1 MAPCINLPECRVLN
15 NKIVLFNLGR
25 LSLNMILLP
34 LTLRYAPI
42 KPLVTKKK
50 MICKS
55 HPELSITS
63 LPYSKDAAL
72 SWFTPLSGLPWAMIL
87 RSAAEAH
94 PDNRYDILV
103 ADPLATIESQHE
115 TTYIKFSNGD
125 QRTTT
130 DDPFKV
136 ITNLQNE
143 LLPSLSIIDELPFIG
158 GALGYFSYDLGRR
171 VEKIATTATHDIHL
185 PEMAVGLYDW
195 ALIVDHKLQKISLIE
210 PKNSHRLA
218 WLTQQKSQA
227 KSSTILQTHNHKTT
241 FQLTSSWSSNMT
253 KEDYCNKFNTIQSYL
268 LSGDCYQINL
278 AQRFSANYQGDEW
291 QAYCRLEAANGAPF
305 SSFIRTDNSAILS
318 VSPERFLQLKHG
330 RIETKPIKGTRPR
343 SKNATEDS
351 ANAQALQQA
360 PKDRAENVMIVD
372 LLRNDIGRVAI
383 PGSVRVPALFA
394 IESFPAVH
402 HLVSTVTG
410 QLSSHYSTTD
420 LLRACFPGGS
430 ITGAP
435 KVRAME
441 IIEELEPNRR
451 SVYCGSIG
459 YISRCGTMDTNIAIR
474 TLVAYQHRLY
484 AWAGG
489 GIVAD
494 SDANSEYQETLDKLS
509 KILPTL

>member
-1 MAPCINLPECRVLN
+1 
-15 NKIVLFNLGR
+15 
-25 LSLNMILLP
+25 MILLP
-34 LTLRYAPI
+34 ITLRYAPI

-87 RSAAEAH
+87 RSAATTH

-103 ADPLATIESQHE
+103 ADPLATIETQND

-136 ITNLQNE
+136 INTLQSE
-143 LLPSLSIIDELPFIG
+143 LLPPLSTLIDLPFIG
-158 GALGYFSYDLGRR
+158 GTLGYFSYDLGRR
-171 VEKIATTATHDIHL
+171 VEKIATTATHDIPL

-195 ALIVDHKLQKISLIE
+195 ALIVDHQLQQSWLIE

-218 WLTQQKSQA
+218 WLTQQQSQT
-227 KSSTILQTHNHKTT
+227 KSSSTSQKSNYNTT

-278 AQRFSANYQGDEW
+278 AQRFSAHYQGDEW
-291 QAYCRLEAANGAPF
+291 QAYCRLETANGAPF
-305 SSFIRTDNSAILS
+305 SSFIRTDNGAILS
-318 VSPERFLQLKHG
+318 VSPERFLQLNQSD
-330 RIETKPIKGTRPR
+330 IETKPIKGTRPR
-343 SKNATEDS
+343 SSDTIEDA
-351 ANAQALQQA
+351 ANALALQQA

-372 LLRNDIGRVAI
+372 LLRNDIGRVAV

-410 QLSSHYSTTD
+410 QLASNYSATD
-420 LLRACFPGGS
+420 LIRACFPGGS

-451 SVYCGSIG
+451 SIYCGSIG

-494 SDANSEYQETLDKLS
+494 SNAESEYQETLDKLS